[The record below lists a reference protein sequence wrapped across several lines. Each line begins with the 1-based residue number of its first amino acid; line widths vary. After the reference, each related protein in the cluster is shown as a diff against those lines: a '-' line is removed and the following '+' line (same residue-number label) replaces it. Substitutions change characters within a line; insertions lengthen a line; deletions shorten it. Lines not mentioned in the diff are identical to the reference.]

1 MTRLDYHFQFTLN
14 FWNMGFW
21 HFDWSVV
28 YHMKKKAMGS
38 LWTTD
43 FGIIF
48 LDYILIINQDRW
60 PVRFLKITRNL
71 NFQLSVTNMSLPEMS
86 LDLFAVRKKKVSK
99 HIRKILQQIVDD
111 IYHNKVWC
119 KDPYQDNNRLASI
132 TSLWKL
138 S

>member
-1 MTRLDYHFQFTLN
+1 MTDSIRGLSYEKKGHGKFMN
-14 FWNMGFW
+14 HGFW
-21 HFDWSVV
+21 
-28 YHMKKKAMGS
+28 YN
-38 LWTTD
+38 
-43 FGIIF
+43 F

-111 IYHNKVWC
+111 IYHNKE
-119 KDPYQDNNRLASI
+119 
-132 TSLWKL
+132 
-138 S
+138 